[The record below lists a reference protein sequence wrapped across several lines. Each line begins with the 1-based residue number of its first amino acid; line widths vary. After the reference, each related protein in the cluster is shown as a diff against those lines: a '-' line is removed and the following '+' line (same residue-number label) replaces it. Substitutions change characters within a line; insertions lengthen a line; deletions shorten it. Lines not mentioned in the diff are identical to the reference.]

1 MKWLLSLFK
10 IKRSHELWLN
20 KGVLAFSS
28 EAHKLICQKLTAYV
42 LKMLLKA
49 WPLQMVIL
57 IISSEI
63 QVKLIRN

>member
-1 MKWLLSLFK
+1 MKCLLFLFK
-10 IKRSHELWLN
+10 IKHSDELRLN

-28 EAHKLICQKLTAYV
+28 EAHKLTCQKLTAYV
-42 LKMLLKA
+42 LKTLLKA